1 MILWRQTVN
10 QLWSAR
16 TLPHL
21 LPGYAKMTCSPAKEG
36 TLVSQTFSGSCPF
49 ICLNFPAFLQWSCES
64 HIPTE
69 TLYTPLNAFN
79 GPCLATITHL
89 TTHRTTPSIHPS
101 SSAYPGLG
109 CRGSCLSKDTQ
120 TSLSPDTSS
129 SSPGRVPRHSQA
141 SWVTA
146 RHSSVSLLCVLGL
159 PWGLLPVGYAR
170 NPSWGS
176 IQEVSDTDDR
186 ATSAGSSW
194 CGGAAALLW
203 APPRWQSSSTCPI
216 SKGAPCHLA
225 GILYFRWP

>member
-1 MILWRQTVN
+1 MASNSCRPANSTPVRSPTLCQHLSANHVPSGSVELLLWPSRNVCRWEELVCNTPLMILWRQTVN

-64 HIPTE
+64 HIPSE

-141 SWVTA
+141 S
-146 RHSSVSLLCVLGL
+146 
-159 PWGLLPVGYAR
+159 
-170 NPSWGS
+170 
-176 IQEVSDTDDR
+176 
-186 ATSAGSSW
+186 
-194 CGGAAALLW
+194 
-203 APPRWQSSSTCPI
+203 
-216 SKGAPCHLA
+216 
-225 GILYFRWP
+225 